1 MCQNPDSTGVVF
13 EEALPTT
20 ISGKGLQ
27 PWVINHHDF
36 HISRYSTLQPT
47 RGLPLAS
54 CYFSSFEMARPMF
67 VAGRA
72 SNSGLPVR
80 LKSLSFNH
88 ERSRPVIQP
97 PQMIKPTPVVG
108 FQTPVIQPL
117 WTHPL
122 GATIGFASW
131 VSLLIVSW
139 AYPVTFCAHSSPI
152 LWGDVMLRRLPF
164 PVGGFWEQRRQQIPC
179 TSPSKLGNQAT
190 FGEQT
195 PR

>member
-72 SNSGLPVR
+72 SNSGLPVC

-117 WTHPL
+117 WFVPL
-122 GATIGFASW
+122 IHLVQLSASQVGDGYW
-131 VSLLIVSW
+131 TKSGCPNQWNSLKYITERI
-139 AYPVTFCAHSSPI
+139 PVDCKLSISCHF
-152 LWGDVMLRRLPF
+152 LR
-164 PVGGFWEQRRQQIPC
+164 
-179 TSPSKLGNQAT
+179 S
-190 FGEQT
+190 
-195 PR
+195 